1 MKKHQLHQSKLISDN
16 YAYFVT
22 NSIIAHNSLLEK
34 YNIENSTW
42 EHYKY
47 NFFSLTSSNLLFFE
61 LYKELR
67 TVIKN
72 FIKDD
77 RPLWF
82 QSWINFHPNNTVERE
97 LPFHSHKYPYH
108 GYISIDPQNT
118 TTIFKNGLKIKNQPG
133 QIYIGPG
140 RNWGDNSEYDHKVE
154 IDEKYTLPR
163 ITIGFDVNDE
173 INKHHH
179 ELSFIP
185 LI

>member
-1 MKKHQLHQSKLISDN
+1 MEYKLYQSEIINSN
-16 YAYFVT
+16 HSYFVK
-22 NSIIAHNSLLEK
+22 NSTIAYQNLLEK
-34 YNIENSTW
+34 YDIKDSTW

-47 NFFSLTSSNLLFFE
+47 NFFSLTSSNLLFFN

-67 TVIKN
+67 T
-72 FIKDD
+72 FIRDYVGDD

-82 QSWINFHPNNTVERE
+82 QSWINFHPNDIVEIE
-97 LPFHSHKYPYH
+97 LPFHSHLYPYH

-118 TTIFKNGLKIKNQPG
+118 TTIFRNGLKIKNKPG

-140 RNWGDNSEYDHKVE
+140 RNWGDNPEYDHRVE
-154 IDEKYTLPR
+154 IDKKYTLPR
-163 ITIGFDVNDE
+163 ITIGFDINDK
-173 INKHHH
+173 INKMHQ